1 MKRKK
6 AKSSKQPLTVA
17 PGGAETKRVLVHWP
31 MIVALV
37 LAMGSAL
44 AAYQVVNFLGQGD
57 LFGLRALEVGGLR
70 LLDGDDVLA
79 ASGLEVGTNIF
90 AVDLEEVEQRLE
102 NVCWIERAMVMRKPP
117 DRLAVEIV
125 ERQRLAWVELGATYG
140 IARDGVHRKRALGR
154 GTRHA
159 QPDDGLQR
167 IRNAPP
173 LLVVHAFAGPA
184 GAGGHVLRYADA
196 ARGLDV
202 AEQRLHGGQRA
213 DQVLGLLGL
222 AVERRAVAIAELA
235 EGVHGMTIGRVA
247 AQGRASEKP
256 LGFDPRI
263 ALCAECVKASTVDGR
278 WTIRS
283 VTAPSL

>member
-6 AKSSKQPLTVA
+6 TKSSKQPLTVA
-17 PGGAETKRVLVHWP
+17 PGGAETKRALVHWP

-140 IARDGVHRKRALGR
+140 IARDGVLLPKD
-154 GTRHA
+154 HA
-159 QPDDGLQR
+159 PGESFADLNLPVISGLAAVSDTLQFG
-167 IRNAPP
+167 ATVSDST
-173 LLVVHAFAGPA
+173 LV
-184 GAGGHVLRYADA
+184 
-196 ARGLDV
+196 
-202 AEQRLHGGQRA
+202 
-213 DQVLGLLGL
+213 GLLGWWEEATAADAEFCL
-222 AVERRAVAIAELA
+222 NVSRIEPLPGACVRLQMVGDGLEIRLPLDHVERNLRTLRRL
-235 EGVHGMTIGRVA
+235 MPRVY
-247 AQGRASEKP
+247 RDYP
-256 LGFDPRI
+256 DPAYIDLRYTGQVVVGSKE
-263 ALCAECVKASTVDGR
+263 AGGE
-278 WTIRS
+278 
-283 VTAPSL
+283 

>member
-1 MKRKK
+1 MKQKK
-6 AKSSKQPLTVA
+6 AKSYKQPLTVA

-140 IARDGVHRKRALGR
+140 IARDGVLLPKDQAPGESFADLNL
-154 GTRHA
+154 
-159 QPDDGLQR
+159 PVISGLAAVSDTLQFG
-167 IRNAPP
+167 ATVSDST
-173 LLVVHAFAGPA
+173 LV
-184 GAGGHVLRYADA
+184 
-196 ARGLDV
+196 
-202 AEQRLHGGQRA
+202 
-213 DQVLGLLGL
+213 GLLGWWDEATAADAEFCL
-222 AVERRAVAIAELA
+222 NVSRLEPLPGACVRLQMVGDGLEIRLPLDSVERNMRTLRRLMPRVYRDYPDPAYIDLRYTGQVVVGRKEA
-235 EGVHGMTIGRVA
+235 GV
-247 AQGRASEKP
+247 E
-256 LGFDPRI
+256 
-263 ALCAECVKASTVDGR
+263 
-278 WTIRS
+278 
-283 VTAPSL
+283 

>member
-140 IARDGVHRKRALGR
+140 IARDGVLLPKDRAPGESFADLNL
-154 GTRHA
+154 
-159 QPDDGLQR
+159 PVISGLAAVGDTLQFG
-167 IRNAPP
+167 ATVSDST
-173 LLVVHAFAGPA
+173 LV
-184 GAGGHVLRYADA
+184 
-196 ARGLDV
+196 
-202 AEQRLHGGQRA
+202 
-213 DQVLGLLGL
+213 GLLGWWDEATAADAEFCL
-222 AVERRAVAIAELA
+222 NVSRLEPLPGACVRLQMVGDGLEIRLPLDRVERNLRTLRRLMPRVYRDYPDPAYIDLRYTGQVVVGSKEA
-235 EGVHGMTIGRVA
+235 GV
-247 AQGRASEKP
+247 E
-256 LGFDPRI
+256 
-263 ALCAECVKASTVDGR
+263 
-278 WTIRS
+278 
-283 VTAPSL
+283 

>member
-90 AVDLEEVEQRLE
+90 AVDLEQVEQRLE

-140 IARDGVHRKRALGR
+140 IARDGVLLPKDQAPGESFADLNL
-154 GTRHA
+154 
-159 QPDDGLQR
+159 PVISGLAAVGDMLQFG
-167 IRNAPP
+167 ATVSDST
-173 LLVVHAFAGPA
+173 LV
-184 GAGGHVLRYADA
+184 
-196 ARGLDV
+196 
-202 AEQRLHGGQRA
+202 
-213 DQVLGLLGL
+213 GLLGWWDEATAADAEFCL
-222 AVERRAVAIAELA
+222 NVSRLEPLPGACVRLQMVGDGLEIRLPLDSVERNLRTLRRLMPRVYRDYPDPAYIDLRYTGQVVVGRKEA
-235 EGVHGMTIGRVA
+235 GV
-247 AQGRASEKP
+247 E
-256 LGFDPRI
+256 
-263 ALCAECVKASTVDGR
+263 
-278 WTIRS
+278 
-283 VTAPSL
+283 

>member
-1 MKRKK
+1 VKRKK
-6 AKSSKQPLTVA
+6 TKSSKQPLTVA

-140 IARDGVHRKRALGR
+140 IARDGVLLPKDQAPGESFADLNL
-154 GTRHA
+154 
-159 QPDDGLQR
+159 PVISGLAAVSDTLQFG
-167 IRNAPP
+167 ATVSDST
-173 LLVVHAFAGPA
+173 LV
-184 GAGGHVLRYADA
+184 
-196 ARGLDV
+196 
-202 AEQRLHGGQRA
+202 
-213 DQVLGLLGL
+213 GLLGWWDEATAADAEFCL
-222 AVERRAVAIAELA
+222 NVSRLEPLPGACVRLQMVGDGLEIRLPLDRVERNLRTLRRLMPRVYRDYPDPAYIDLRYTRQVVVGSKEA
-235 EGVHGMTIGRVA
+235 GV
-247 AQGRASEKP
+247 E
-256 LGFDPRI
+256 
-263 ALCAECVKASTVDGR
+263 
-278 WTIRS
+278 
-283 VTAPSL
+283 

>member
-140 IARDGVHRKRALGR
+140 IARDGVLLPKDQAPGESFADLNL
-154 GTRHA
+154 
-159 QPDDGLQR
+159 PVISGLAAVGDTLQFG
-167 IRNAPP
+167 ATVSDST
-173 LLVVHAFAGPA
+173 LV
-184 GAGGHVLRYADA
+184 
-196 ARGLDV
+196 
-202 AEQRLHGGQRA
+202 
-213 DQVLGLLGL
+213 GLLGWWDEATAADAEFCL
-222 AVERRAVAIAELA
+222 NVSRLEPLPGACVRLQMVGDGLEIRLPLDSVERNLRTLRRLMPRVYRDYPDPAYIDLRYTGQVVVGRKEA
-235 EGVHGMTIGRVA
+235 GV
-247 AQGRASEKP
+247 E
-256 LGFDPRI
+256 
-263 ALCAECVKASTVDGR
+263 
-278 WTIRS
+278 
-283 VTAPSL
+283 

>member
-44 AAYQVVNFLGQGD
+44 AAYQVVNCLGQGD
-57 LFGLRALEVGGLR
+57 LFGLRALEVGGLH

-140 IARDGVHRKRALGR
+140 IARDGVLLPKDQAPGESFADLNL
-154 GTRHA
+154 
-159 QPDDGLQR
+159 PVISGLAAVGDTLQFG
-167 IRNAPP
+167 ATVSDST
-173 LLVVHAFAGPA
+173 LV
-184 GAGGHVLRYADA
+184 
-196 ARGLDV
+196 
-202 AEQRLHGGQRA
+202 
-213 DQVLGLLGL
+213 GLLGWWDEATGADAEFCL
-222 AVERRAVAIAELA
+222 NVSRLEPLPGACLRLQMVGDGLEIRLPLDSVERNLRTLRRLMPRVYRDYPDPAYIDLRYTGQVVVGSKEA
-235 EGVHGMTIGRVA
+235 GV
-247 AQGRASEKP
+247 E
-256 LGFDPRI
+256 
-263 ALCAECVKASTVDGR
+263 
-278 WTIRS
+278 
-283 VTAPSL
+283 

>member
-57 LFGLRALEVGGLR
+57 LFGLRALEVGGLH

-140 IARDGVHRKRALGR
+140 IARDGVLLPKDQAPGESFADLNL
-154 GTRHA
+154 
-159 QPDDGLQR
+159 PVISGLAAVGDTLQFG
-167 IRNAPP
+167 ATVSDST
-173 LLVVHAFAGPA
+173 LV
-184 GAGGHVLRYADA
+184 
-196 ARGLDV
+196 
-202 AEQRLHGGQRA
+202 
-213 DQVLGLLGL
+213 GLLGWWDEATAADAEFCL
-222 AVERRAVAIAELA
+222 NVSRLEPLPGACVRLQMVGDGLEIRLPLDSVERNLRTLRRLMPRVYRDYPDPAYIDLRYTGQVVVGSKEA
-235 EGVHGMTIGRVA
+235 GV
-247 AQGRASEKP
+247 E
-256 LGFDPRI
+256 
-263 ALCAECVKASTVDGR
+263 
-278 WTIRS
+278 
-283 VTAPSL
+283 

>member
-6 AKSSKQPLTVA
+6 AKSSKQPLTVV

-37 LAMGSAL
+37 LFMGSAL

-140 IARDGVHRKRALGR
+140 IARDGVLLPKDRAPGESFADLNL
-154 GTRHA
+154 
-159 QPDDGLQR
+159 PVISGLAAVSDTLQFG
-167 IRNAPP
+167 ATVSDST
-173 LLVVHAFAGPA
+173 LV
-184 GAGGHVLRYADA
+184 
-196 ARGLDV
+196 
-202 AEQRLHGGQRA
+202 
-213 DQVLGLLGL
+213 GLLGWWDEATAADAEFCL
-222 AVERRAVAIAELA
+222 NVSRLEPLPGACVRLQMVGDGLEIRLPLDSVERNLRTLRRLMPRVYRDYPDPAYIDLRYTGQVVVGSKEA
-235 EGVHGMTIGRVA
+235 GV
-247 AQGRASEKP
+247 E
-256 LGFDPRI
+256 
-263 ALCAECVKASTVDGR
+263 
-278 WTIRS
+278 
-283 VTAPSL
+283 

>member
-1 MKRKK
+1 VKRKK
-6 AKSSKQPLTVA
+6 AKSYKQPLTVA

-90 AVDLEEVEQRLE
+90 AVDLEQVEQRLE

-140 IARDGVHRKRALGR
+140 IARDGVLLPKDQAPGESFADLNL
-154 GTRHA
+154 
-159 QPDDGLQR
+159 PVISGLAAVSDTLQFG
-167 IRNAPP
+167 ATVSDST
-173 LLVVHAFAGPA
+173 LV
-184 GAGGHVLRYADA
+184 
-196 ARGLDV
+196 
-202 AEQRLHGGQRA
+202 
-213 DQVLGLLGL
+213 GLLGWWDEATAADAEFCL
-222 AVERRAVAIAELA
+222 NVSRLEPLPGACVRLQMVGDGLEIRLPLDSVERNMRTLRRLMPRVYRDYPDPAYIDLRYTGQVVVGRKEA
-235 EGVHGMTIGRVA
+235 GV
-247 AQGRASEKP
+247 E
-256 LGFDPRI
+256 
-263 ALCAECVKASTVDGR
+263 
-278 WTIRS
+278 
-283 VTAPSL
+283 

>member
-44 AAYQVVNFLGQGD
+44 AAYQMVNFLGQGD
-57 LFGLRALEVGGLR
+57 LFGLRALEVGGLH

-140 IARDGVHRKRALGR
+140 IARDGVLLPKDQAPGESFADLNL
-154 GTRHA
+154 
-159 QPDDGLQR
+159 PVISGLAAVSDTLQFG
-167 IRNAPP
+167 ATVSDST
-173 LLVVHAFAGPA
+173 LV
-184 GAGGHVLRYADA
+184 
-196 ARGLDV
+196 
-202 AEQRLHGGQRA
+202 
-213 DQVLGLLGL
+213 GLLGWWDEATAADAEFCL
-222 AVERRAVAIAELA
+222 NVSRLEPLPGACVRLQMVGDGLEIRLPLDSVERNLRTLRRLMPRVYRDYPDPAYIDLRYTGQVVVGSKEA
-235 EGVHGMTIGRVA
+235 GV
-247 AQGRASEKP
+247 E
-256 LGFDPRI
+256 
-263 ALCAECVKASTVDGR
+263 
-278 WTIRS
+278 
-283 VTAPSL
+283 

>member
-44 AAYQVVNFLGQGD
+44 AAYQVVNFFGQGD

-140 IARDGVHRKRALGR
+140 IARDGVLLPKDQAPGESFADLNL
-154 GTRHA
+154 
-159 QPDDGLQR
+159 PVISGLAAVGDTLQFG
-167 IRNAPP
+167 ATVSDST
-173 LLVVHAFAGPA
+173 LV
-184 GAGGHVLRYADA
+184 
-196 ARGLDV
+196 
-202 AEQRLHGGQRA
+202 
-213 DQVLGLLGL
+213 GLLGWWDEATAADAEFCL
-222 AVERRAVAIAELA
+222 NVSRLEPLPGACLRLQMVGDGLEIRLPLDSVERNLRTLRRLMPRVYRDYPDPAYIDLRYTGQVVVGSKEA
-235 EGVHGMTIGRVA
+235 GV
-247 AQGRASEKP
+247 E
-256 LGFDPRI
+256 
-263 ALCAECVKASTVDGR
+263 
-278 WTIRS
+278 
-283 VTAPSL
+283 

>member
-6 AKSSKQPLTVA
+6 AKSYKQPLTVA

-90 AVDLEEVEQRLE
+90 AVDLEQVEQRLE

-140 IARDGVHRKRALGR
+140 IARDGVLLPKDQAPGESFADLNL
-154 GTRHA
+154 
-159 QPDDGLQR
+159 PVISGLAAVSDTLQFG
-167 IRNAPP
+167 ATVSDST
-173 LLVVHAFAGPA
+173 LV
-184 GAGGHVLRYADA
+184 
-196 ARGLDV
+196 
-202 AEQRLHGGQRA
+202 
-213 DQVLGLLGL
+213 GLLGWWDEATAADAEFCL
-222 AVERRAVAIAELA
+222 NVSRLEPLPGACVRLQMVGDGLEIRLPLDSVERNMRTLRRLMPRVYRDYPDPAYIDLRYTGQVVVGRKEA
-235 EGVHGMTIGRVA
+235 GV
-247 AQGRASEKP
+247 E
-256 LGFDPRI
+256 
-263 ALCAECVKASTVDGR
+263 
-278 WTIRS
+278 
-283 VTAPSL
+283 

>member
-140 IARDGVHRKRALGR
+140 IARDGVLLPKDQAPGESFADLNL
-154 GTRHA
+154 
-159 QPDDGLQR
+159 PVISGLAAVSDTLQFG
-167 IRNAPP
+167 ATVSDST
-173 LLVVHAFAGPA
+173 LV
-184 GAGGHVLRYADA
+184 
-196 ARGLDV
+196 
-202 AEQRLHGGQRA
+202 
-213 DQVLGLLGL
+213 GLLGWWDEATAADAEFCL
-222 AVERRAVAIAELA
+222 NVSRLEPLPGACVRLQMVGDGLEIRLPLDSVERNMRTLRRLMPRVYRDYPDPAYIDLRYTGQVVVGRKEA
-235 EGVHGMTIGRVA
+235 GV
-247 AQGRASEKP
+247 E
-256 LGFDPRI
+256 
-263 ALCAECVKASTVDGR
+263 
-278 WTIRS
+278 
-283 VTAPSL
+283 

>member
-17 PGGAETKRVLVHWP
+17 PDGAETKRVLVHWP
-31 MIVALV
+31 LIVALV
-37 LAMGSAL
+37 LVMGSAL

-140 IARDGVHRKRALGR
+140 IARDGVLLPKDQAPGESFADLNL
-154 GTRHA
+154 
-159 QPDDGLQR
+159 PVISGLAAVGDTLQFG
-167 IRNAPP
+167 ATVSDST
-173 LLVVHAFAGPA
+173 LV
-184 GAGGHVLRYADA
+184 
-196 ARGLDV
+196 
-202 AEQRLHGGQRA
+202 
-213 DQVLGLLGL
+213 GLLGWWDEATAADAEFCL
-222 AVERRAVAIAELA
+222 NVSRLEPLPGACLRLQMVGDGLEIRLPLDRVERNLRTLRRLMPRVYRDYPDPAYIDLRYTGQVVVGSKEA
-235 EGVHGMTIGRVA
+235 GV
-247 AQGRASEKP
+247 E
-256 LGFDPRI
+256 
-263 ALCAECVKASTVDGR
+263 
-278 WTIRS
+278 
-283 VTAPSL
+283 

>member
-70 LLDGDDVLA
+70 LLDGNDVLA

-140 IARDGVHRKRALGR
+140 IARDGVLLPKDQAPGESFADLNL
-154 GTRHA
+154 
-159 QPDDGLQR
+159 PVISGLAAVSDTLQFG
-167 IRNAPP
+167 ATVSDST
-173 LLVVHAFAGPA
+173 LV
-184 GAGGHVLRYADA
+184 
-196 ARGLDV
+196 
-202 AEQRLHGGQRA
+202 
-213 DQVLGLLGL
+213 GLLGWWDEATAADAEFCL
-222 AVERRAVAIAELA
+222 NVSRLEPLPGACVRLQMVGDGLEIRLPLDSVERNLRTLRRLMPRVYRDYPDPAYIDLRYTGQVVVGRKEA
-235 EGVHGMTIGRVA
+235 GV
-247 AQGRASEKP
+247 E
-256 LGFDPRI
+256 
-263 ALCAECVKASTVDGR
+263 
-278 WTIRS
+278 
-283 VTAPSL
+283 

>member
-125 ERQRLAWVELGATYG
+125 ERQRSAWVELGATYG
-140 IARDGVHRKRALGR
+140 IARDGVLLPKDRAPGESFADLNL
-154 GTRHA
+154 
-159 QPDDGLQR
+159 PVISGLAAVGDTLQFG
-167 IRNAPP
+167 ATVSDST
-173 LLVVHAFAGPA
+173 LV
-184 GAGGHVLRYADA
+184 
-196 ARGLDV
+196 
-202 AEQRLHGGQRA
+202 
-213 DQVLGLLGL
+213 GLLGWWDEATAADAEFCL
-222 AVERRAVAIAELA
+222 NVSRLEPLPGACVRLQMVGDGLEIRLPLDSVERNLRTLRRLMPRVYRDYPDPAYIDLRYTGQVVVGRKEA
-235 EGVHGMTIGRVA
+235 GV
-247 AQGRASEKP
+247 E
-256 LGFDPRI
+256 
-263 ALCAECVKASTVDGR
+263 
-278 WTIRS
+278 
-283 VTAPSL
+283 

>member
-70 LLDGDDVLA
+70 LLDGNDVLA

-140 IARDGVHRKRALGR
+140 IARDGVLLPKDQAPGESFADLNL
-154 GTRHA
+154 
-159 QPDDGLQR
+159 PVISGLAAVGDTLQFG
-167 IRNAPP
+167 ATVSDST
-173 LLVVHAFAGPA
+173 LV
-184 GAGGHVLRYADA
+184 
-196 ARGLDV
+196 
-202 AEQRLHGGQRA
+202 
-213 DQVLGLLGL
+213 GLLGWWDEATAADAEFCL
-222 AVERRAVAIAELA
+222 NVSRLEPLPGACVRLQMVGDGLEIRLPLDSVERNLRTLRRLMPRVYRDYPDPAYIDLRYTGQVVVGSKEA
-235 EGVHGMTIGRVA
+235 GV
-247 AQGRASEKP
+247 E
-256 LGFDPRI
+256 
-263 ALCAECVKASTVDGR
+263 
-278 WTIRS
+278 
-283 VTAPSL
+283 

>member
-57 LFGLRALEVGGLR
+57 LFGLRALEVVGLR

-140 IARDGVHRKRALGR
+140 IARDGVLLPKDQAPGESFADLNL
-154 GTRHA
+154 
-159 QPDDGLQR
+159 PVISGLAAVGDTLQFG
-167 IRNAPP
+167 ATVSDST
-173 LLVVHAFAGPA
+173 LV
-184 GAGGHVLRYADA
+184 
-196 ARGLDV
+196 
-202 AEQRLHGGQRA
+202 
-213 DQVLGLLGL
+213 GLLGWWDEATAADAEFCL
-222 AVERRAVAIAELA
+222 NVSRLEPLPGACVRLQMVGDGLEIRLPLDSVERNLRTLRRLMPRVYRDYPDPAYIDLRYTGQVVVGSKEA
-235 EGVHGMTIGRVA
+235 GV
-247 AQGRASEKP
+247 E
-256 LGFDPRI
+256 
-263 ALCAECVKASTVDGR
+263 
-278 WTIRS
+278 
-283 VTAPSL
+283 

>member
-140 IARDGVHRKRALGR
+140 IARDGVLLPKDQAPGESFADLNL
-154 GTRHA
+154 
-159 QPDDGLQR
+159 PVISGLAAVSDTLQFG
-167 IRNAPP
+167 ATVSDST
-173 LLVVHAFAGPA
+173 LV
-184 GAGGHVLRYADA
+184 
-196 ARGLDV
+196 
-202 AEQRLHGGQRA
+202 
-213 DQVLGLLGL
+213 GLLGWWDEATAADAEFCL
-222 AVERRAVAIAELA
+222 NVSRLEPLPGACVRLQMVGDGLEIRLPLDRVERNLRTLRRLMPRVYRDYPDPAYIDLRYTGQVVVGSKEA
-235 EGVHGMTIGRVA
+235 GV
-247 AQGRASEKP
+247 E
-256 LGFDPRI
+256 
-263 ALCAECVKASTVDGR
+263 
-278 WTIRS
+278 
-283 VTAPSL
+283 

>member
-90 AVDLEEVEQRLE
+90 AVDLEQVEQRLE

-140 IARDGVHRKRALGR
+140 IARDGVLLPKDQAPGESFADLNL
-154 GTRHA
+154 
-159 QPDDGLQR
+159 PVISGLAAVSDTLQFG
-167 IRNAPP
+167 ATVSDST
-173 LLVVHAFAGPA
+173 LV
-184 GAGGHVLRYADA
+184 
-196 ARGLDV
+196 
-202 AEQRLHGGQRA
+202 
-213 DQVLGLLGL
+213 GLLGWWDEATAADAEFCL
-222 AVERRAVAIAELA
+222 NVSRLEPLPGACVRLQMVGDGLEIRLPLDSVERNMRTLRRLMPRVYRDYPDPAYIDLRYTGQVVVGRKEA
-235 EGVHGMTIGRVA
+235 GV
-247 AQGRASEKP
+247 E
-256 LGFDPRI
+256 
-263 ALCAECVKASTVDGR
+263 
-278 WTIRS
+278 
-283 VTAPSL
+283 

>member
-6 AKSSKQPLTVA
+6 TKSSKQPLTVA
-17 PGGAETKRVLVHWP
+17 PGGAETKRALVHWP

-140 IARDGVHRKRALGR
+140 IARDGVLLPKD
-154 GTRHA
+154 HA
-159 QPDDGLQR
+159 PGESFADLNLPVISGLAAVSDTLQFG
-167 IRNAPP
+167 ATVSDST
-173 LLVVHAFAGPA
+173 LV
-184 GAGGHVLRYADA
+184 
-196 ARGLDV
+196 
-202 AEQRLHGGQRA
+202 
-213 DQVLGLLGL
+213 GLLGWL
-222 AVERRAVAIAELA
+222 EEATAADAEFCLNVSRLEPLPGACVRLQMVGDALEIRLPLDRVERNLRTLRRL
-235 EGVHGMTIGRVA
+235 MPRVY
-247 AQGRASEKP
+247 RDYP
-256 LGFDPRI
+256 DPAYIDLRYTGQVVVGSK
-263 ALCAECVKASTVDGR
+263 EVGGE
-278 WTIRS
+278 
-283 VTAPSL
+283 

>member
-6 AKSSKQPLTVA
+6 AKSSKQPLTVV

-140 IARDGVHRKRALGR
+140 IARDGVLLPKDQAPGESFADLNL
-154 GTRHA
+154 
-159 QPDDGLQR
+159 PVISGLAAVSDTLQFG
-167 IRNAPP
+167 ATVSDST
-173 LLVVHAFAGPA
+173 LV
-184 GAGGHVLRYADA
+184 
-196 ARGLDV
+196 
-202 AEQRLHGGQRA
+202 
-213 DQVLGLLGL
+213 GLLGWWDEATAADAEFCL
-222 AVERRAVAIAELA
+222 NVSRLEPLPGACVRLQMVGDGLEIRLPLDSVERNMRTLRRLMPRVYRDYPDPAYIDLRYTGQVVVGRKEA
-235 EGVHGMTIGRVA
+235 GV
-247 AQGRASEKP
+247 E
-256 LGFDPRI
+256 
-263 ALCAECVKASTVDGR
+263 
-278 WTIRS
+278 
-283 VTAPSL
+283 

>member
-140 IARDGVHRKRALGR
+140 IARDGVLLPKDQAPGESFADLNL
-154 GTRHA
+154 
-159 QPDDGLQR
+159 PVISGLAAVSDTLQFG
-167 IRNAPP
+167 ATVSDST
-173 LLVVHAFAGPA
+173 LV
-184 GAGGHVLRYADA
+184 
-196 ARGLDV
+196 
-202 AEQRLHGGQRA
+202 
-213 DQVLGLLGL
+213 GLLGWWDEATAADAEFCL
-222 AVERRAVAIAELA
+222 NVSRLEPLPGACLRLQMVGDGLEIRLPLDSVERNLRTLRRLMPRVYRDYPDPAYIDLRYTGQVVVGRKEA
-235 EGVHGMTIGRVA
+235 GV
-247 AQGRASEKP
+247 E
-256 LGFDPRI
+256 
-263 ALCAECVKASTVDGR
+263 
-278 WTIRS
+278 
-283 VTAPSL
+283 

>member
-140 IARDGVHRKRALGR
+140 IARDGVLLPKDQAPGESFADLNL
-154 GTRHA
+154 
-159 QPDDGLQR
+159 PVISGLAAVSDTLQFG
-167 IRNAPP
+167 ATVSDST
-173 LLVVHAFAGPA
+173 LV
-184 GAGGHVLRYADA
+184 
-196 ARGLDV
+196 
-202 AEQRLHGGQRA
+202 
-213 DQVLGLLGL
+213 GLLGWWDEATAADAEFCL
-222 AVERRAVAIAELA
+222 NVSRLEPLPGACVRLQMVGDGLEIRLPLDSVERNLRTLRRLMPRVYRDYPDPAYIDLRYTGQVVVGRKEA
-235 EGVHGMTIGRVA
+235 GV
-247 AQGRASEKP
+247 E
-256 LGFDPRI
+256 
-263 ALCAECVKASTVDGR
+263 
-278 WTIRS
+278 
-283 VTAPSL
+283 

>member
-1 MKRKK
+1 VKRKK

-140 IARDGVHRKRALGR
+140 IARDGVLLPKDQAPGESFADLNL
-154 GTRHA
+154 
-159 QPDDGLQR
+159 PVISGLAAVSDTLQFG
-167 IRNAPP
+167 ATVSDST
-173 LLVVHAFAGPA
+173 LV
-184 GAGGHVLRYADA
+184 
-196 ARGLDV
+196 
-202 AEQRLHGGQRA
+202 
-213 DQVLGLLGL
+213 GLLGWWDEATAADAEFCL
-222 AVERRAVAIAELA
+222 NVSRLEPLPGACLRLQMVGDGLEIRLPLDSVERNLRTLRRLMPRVYRDYPDPAYIDLRYTGQVVVGRKEA
-235 EGVHGMTIGRVA
+235 GV
-247 AQGRASEKP
+247 E
-256 LGFDPRI
+256 
-263 ALCAECVKASTVDGR
+263 
-278 WTIRS
+278 
-283 VTAPSL
+283 

>member
-6 AKSSKQPLTVA
+6 AKSSKQPLTVV

-125 ERQRLAWVELGATYG
+125 ERQRSAWVELGATYG
-140 IARDGVHRKRALGR
+140 IARDGVLLPKDRAPGESFADLNL
-154 GTRHA
+154 
-159 QPDDGLQR
+159 PVISGLAAVSDTLQFG
-167 IRNAPP
+167 ATVSDST
-173 LLVVHAFAGPA
+173 LV
-184 GAGGHVLRYADA
+184 
-196 ARGLDV
+196 
-202 AEQRLHGGQRA
+202 
-213 DQVLGLLGL
+213 GLLGWWDEATAADAEFCL
-222 AVERRAVAIAELA
+222 NVSRLEPLPGACLRLQMVGDGLEIRLPLDSVERNLRTLRRLMPRVYRDYPDPAYMDLRYTGQVVVGSKES
-235 EGVHGMTIGRVA
+235 GV
-247 AQGRASEKP
+247 E
-256 LGFDPRI
+256 
-263 ALCAECVKASTVDGR
+263 
-278 WTIRS
+278 
-283 VTAPSL
+283 

>member
-140 IARDGVHRKRALGR
+140 IARDGVLLPKDQAPGESFADLNL
-154 GTRHA
+154 
-159 QPDDGLQR
+159 PVISGLAAVGDTLQFG
-167 IRNAPP
+167 ATVSDST
-173 LLVVHAFAGPA
+173 LV
-184 GAGGHVLRYADA
+184 
-196 ARGLDV
+196 
-202 AEQRLHGGQRA
+202 
-213 DQVLGLLGL
+213 GLLGWWDEATAADAEFCL
-222 AVERRAVAIAELA
+222 NVSRLEPLPGACLRLQMVGDGLEIRLPLDRVERNLRTLRRLMPRVYRDYPDPAYIDLRYTGQVVVGSKEVVAE
-235 EGVHGMTIGRVA
+235 
-247 AQGRASEKP
+247 
-256 LGFDPRI
+256 
-263 ALCAECVKASTVDGR
+263 
-278 WTIRS
+278 
-283 VTAPSL
+283 

>member
-1 MKRKK
+1 MKQKK
-6 AKSSKQPLTVA
+6 AKSYKQPLTVA
-17 PGGAETKRVLVHWP
+17 PGGTETKRVLVHWP

-70 LLDGDDVLA
+70 LLDGNDVLA

-140 IARDGVHRKRALGR
+140 IARDGVLLPKDQAPGESFADLNL
-154 GTRHA
+154 
-159 QPDDGLQR
+159 PVISGLAAVSDTLQFG
-167 IRNAPP
+167 ATVSDST
-173 LLVVHAFAGPA
+173 LV
-184 GAGGHVLRYADA
+184 
-196 ARGLDV
+196 
-202 AEQRLHGGQRA
+202 
-213 DQVLGLLGL
+213 GLLGWWDEATAADAEFCL
-222 AVERRAVAIAELA
+222 NVSRLEPLPGACVRLQMVGDGLEIRLPLDSVERNMRTLRRLMPRVYRDYPDPAYIDLRYTGQVVVGRKEA
-235 EGVHGMTIGRVA
+235 GV
-247 AQGRASEKP
+247 E
-256 LGFDPRI
+256 
-263 ALCAECVKASTVDGR
+263 
-278 WTIRS
+278 
-283 VTAPSL
+283 

>member
-57 LFGLRALEVGGLR
+57 LFGLRALEVVGLR

-140 IARDGVHRKRALGR
+140 IARDGVLLPKDQAPGESFADLNL
-154 GTRHA
+154 
-159 QPDDGLQR
+159 PVISGLAAVGDTLQFG
-167 IRNAPP
+167 AAVSDST
-173 LLVVHAFAGPA
+173 LV
-184 GAGGHVLRYADA
+184 
-196 ARGLDV
+196 
-202 AEQRLHGGQRA
+202 
-213 DQVLGLLGL
+213 GLLGWWDEATAADAEFCL
-222 AVERRAVAIAELA
+222 NVSRLEPLPGACVRLQMVGDGLEIRLPLDSVERNLRTLRRLMPRVYRDYPDPAYIDLRYTGQVVVGSKEA
-235 EGVHGMTIGRVA
+235 GV
-247 AQGRASEKP
+247 E
-256 LGFDPRI
+256 
-263 ALCAECVKASTVDGR
+263 
-278 WTIRS
+278 
-283 VTAPSL
+283 

>member
-140 IARDGVHRKRALGR
+140 IARDGVLLPKDRAPGESFADLNL
-154 GTRHA
+154 
-159 QPDDGLQR
+159 PVISGLAAVGDTLQFG
-167 IRNAPP
+167 ATVSDST
-173 LLVVHAFAGPA
+173 LV
-184 GAGGHVLRYADA
+184 
-196 ARGLDV
+196 
-202 AEQRLHGGQRA
+202 
-213 DQVLGLLGL
+213 GLLGWWDEATAADAEFCL
-222 AVERRAVAIAELA
+222 NVSRLEPLPGACLRLQMVGDGLEIRLPLDRVERNLRTLRRLMPRVYRDYPDPAYIDLRYTGQVVVGSKEA
-235 EGVHGMTIGRVA
+235 GV
-247 AQGRASEKP
+247 E
-256 LGFDPRI
+256 
-263 ALCAECVKASTVDGR
+263 
-278 WTIRS
+278 
-283 VTAPSL
+283 

>member
-140 IARDGVHRKRALGR
+140 IARDGVLLPKDQAPGESFADLNL
-154 GTRHA
+154 
-159 QPDDGLQR
+159 PVISGLAAVGDTLQFG
-167 IRNAPP
+167 ATVSDST
-173 LLVVHAFAGPA
+173 LV
-184 GAGGHVLRYADA
+184 
-196 ARGLDV
+196 
-202 AEQRLHGGQRA
+202 
-213 DQVLGLLGL
+213 GLLGWWDEATAADAEFCL
-222 AVERRAVAIAELA
+222 NVSRLEPLPGACLRLQMVGDGLEIRLPLDSVERNLRTLRRLMPRVYRDYPDPAYIDLRYTGQVVVGSKEA
-235 EGVHGMTIGRVA
+235 GV
-247 AQGRASEKP
+247 E
-256 LGFDPRI
+256 
-263 ALCAECVKASTVDGR
+263 
-278 WTIRS
+278 
-283 VTAPSL
+283 

>member
-6 AKSSKQPLTVA
+6 AKSSKQPLTVV

-57 LFGLRALEVGGLR
+57 LFGLRALEVGGLH

-125 ERQRLAWVELGATYG
+125 ERQRSAWVELGATYG
-140 IARDGVHRKRALGR
+140 IARDGVLLPKDRAPGESFADLNL
-154 GTRHA
+154 
-159 QPDDGLQR
+159 PVISGLAAVGDTLQFG
-167 IRNAPP
+167 ATVSDST
-173 LLVVHAFAGPA
+173 LV
-184 GAGGHVLRYADA
+184 
-196 ARGLDV
+196 
-202 AEQRLHGGQRA
+202 
-213 DQVLGLLGL
+213 GLLGWWDEATAADAEFCL
-222 AVERRAVAIAELA
+222 NVSRLEPLPGACVRLQMVGDGLEIRLPLDSVERNLRTLRRLMPRVYRDYPDPAYIDLRYTGQVVVGRKEA
-235 EGVHGMTIGRVA
+235 GV
-247 AQGRASEKP
+247 E
-256 LGFDPRI
+256 
-263 ALCAECVKASTVDGR
+263 
-278 WTIRS
+278 
-283 VTAPSL
+283 

>member
-1 MKRKK
+1 VKRKK

-57 LFGLRALEVGGLR
+57 LFGLRALEVGGLH

-140 IARDGVHRKRALGR
+140 IARDGVLLPKDQAPGESFADLNL
-154 GTRHA
+154 
-159 QPDDGLQR
+159 PVISGLAAVGDTLQFG
-167 IRNAPP
+167 ATVSDST
-173 LLVVHAFAGPA
+173 LV
-184 GAGGHVLRYADA
+184 
-196 ARGLDV
+196 
-202 AEQRLHGGQRA
+202 
-213 DQVLGLLGL
+213 GLLGWWDEATAADAEFCL
-222 AVERRAVAIAELA
+222 NVSRLEPLPGACLRLQMVGDGLEIRLPLDSVERNLRTLRRLMPRVYRDYPDPAYIDLRYTGQVVVGSKEA
-235 EGVHGMTIGRVA
+235 GV
-247 AQGRASEKP
+247 E
-256 LGFDPRI
+256 
-263 ALCAECVKASTVDGR
+263 
-278 WTIRS
+278 
-283 VTAPSL
+283 

>member
-1 MKRKK
+1 MNRKK

-44 AAYQVVNFLGQGD
+44 AAYQVVNFFGQGD

-70 LLDGDDVLA
+70 LLDGNDVLA

-102 NVCWIERAMVMRKPP
+102 NVCCIERAMVMRKPP

-140 IARDGVHRKRALGR
+140 ISRDGVLLPKDQAPGESFADLNL
-154 GTRHA
+154 
-159 QPDDGLQR
+159 PVISGLAAVSDTLQFG
-167 IRNAPP
+167 ATVSDST
-173 LLVVHAFAGPA
+173 LV
-184 GAGGHVLRYADA
+184 
-196 ARGLDV
+196 
-202 AEQRLHGGQRA
+202 
-213 DQVLGLLGL
+213 GLLGWWDEATAADAEFCL
-222 AVERRAVAIAELA
+222 NVSRLEPLPGACVRLQMVGDGLEIRLPLDSVERNLRTLRRLMPRVYRDYPDPAYIDLRYTGQVVVGRKEA
-235 EGVHGMTIGRVA
+235 GV
-247 AQGRASEKP
+247 E
-256 LGFDPRI
+256 
-263 ALCAECVKASTVDGR
+263 
-278 WTIRS
+278 
-283 VTAPSL
+283 

>member
-1 MKRKK
+1 MKQKK
-6 AKSSKQPLTVA
+6 AKSYKQPLTVA

-90 AVDLEEVEQRLE
+90 AVDLEQVEQRLE

-140 IARDGVHRKRALGR
+140 IARDGVLLPKDQAPGESFADLNL
-154 GTRHA
+154 
-159 QPDDGLQR
+159 PVISGLAAVSDTLQFG
-167 IRNAPP
+167 ATVSDST
-173 LLVVHAFAGPA
+173 LV
-184 GAGGHVLRYADA
+184 
-196 ARGLDV
+196 
-202 AEQRLHGGQRA
+202 
-213 DQVLGLLGL
+213 GLLGWWDEATAADAEFCL
-222 AVERRAVAIAELA
+222 NVSRLEPLPGACVRLQMVGDGLEIRLPLDSVERNMRTLRRLMPRVYRDYPDPAYIDLRYTGQVVVGRKEA
-235 EGVHGMTIGRVA
+235 GV
-247 AQGRASEKP
+247 E
-256 LGFDPRI
+256 
-263 ALCAECVKASTVDGR
+263 
-278 WTIRS
+278 
-283 VTAPSL
+283 

>member
-1 MKRKK
+1 VKQKK
-6 AKSSKQPLTVA
+6 AKSYKQPLTVA

-90 AVDLEEVEQRLE
+90 AVDLEQVEQRLE

-140 IARDGVHRKRALGR
+140 IARDGVLLPKDQAPGESFADLNL
-154 GTRHA
+154 
-159 QPDDGLQR
+159 PVISGLAAVSDTLQFG
-167 IRNAPP
+167 ATVSDST
-173 LLVVHAFAGPA
+173 LV
-184 GAGGHVLRYADA
+184 
-196 ARGLDV
+196 
-202 AEQRLHGGQRA
+202 
-213 DQVLGLLGL
+213 GLLGWWDEATAADAEFCL
-222 AVERRAVAIAELA
+222 NVSRLEPLPGACVRLQMVGDGLEIRLPLDSVERNMRTLRRLMPRVYRDYPDPAYIDLRYTGQVVVGRKEA
-235 EGVHGMTIGRVA
+235 GV
-247 AQGRASEKP
+247 E
-256 LGFDPRI
+256 
-263 ALCAECVKASTVDGR
+263 
-278 WTIRS
+278 
-283 VTAPSL
+283 

>member
-44 AAYQVVNFLGQGD
+44 AAYQMVNFLGQGD
-57 LFGLRALEVGGLR
+57 LFGLRALEVGGLH

-140 IARDGVHRKRALGR
+140 IARDGVLLPKDQAPGESFADLNL
-154 GTRHA
+154 
-159 QPDDGLQR
+159 PVISGLAAVGDTLQFG
-167 IRNAPP
+167 AAVSDST
-173 LLVVHAFAGPA
+173 LV
-184 GAGGHVLRYADA
+184 
-196 ARGLDV
+196 
-202 AEQRLHGGQRA
+202 
-213 DQVLGLLGL
+213 GLLGWWDEATAADAEFCL
-222 AVERRAVAIAELA
+222 NVSRLEPLPGACVRLQMVGDGLEIRLPLDSVERNLRTLRRLMPRVYRDYPDPAYIDLRYTGQVVVGSKEA
-235 EGVHGMTIGRVA
+235 GV
-247 AQGRASEKP
+247 E
-256 LGFDPRI
+256 
-263 ALCAECVKASTVDGR
+263 
-278 WTIRS
+278 
-283 VTAPSL
+283 

>member
-57 LFGLRALEVGGLR
+57 LFGLRALEVGGLH

-140 IARDGVHRKRALGR
+140 IARDGVLLPKDQAPGESFADLNL
-154 GTRHA
+154 
-159 QPDDGLQR
+159 PVISGLAAVGDTLQFG
-167 IRNAPP
+167 ATVSDST
-173 LLVVHAFAGPA
+173 LV
-184 GAGGHVLRYADA
+184 
-196 ARGLDV
+196 
-202 AEQRLHGGQRA
+202 
-213 DQVLGLLGL
+213 GLLGWWDEATAADAEFCL
-222 AVERRAVAIAELA
+222 NVSRVEPLPGACLRLQMVGDGLEIRLPLDRVERNLRTLRRLMPRVYRDYPDPAYIDLRYTGQVVVGSKEA
-235 EGVHGMTIGRVA
+235 GV
-247 AQGRASEKP
+247 E
-256 LGFDPRI
+256 
-263 ALCAECVKASTVDGR
+263 
-278 WTIRS
+278 
-283 VTAPSL
+283 